1 MDYLNPPL
9 DNSSNRGQASGQVS
23 TGSGREAGESSNP
36 SSGEAPSPFTLPSVQ
51 LPKGGG
57 GIKGIGEK
65 FSVSP
70 ATGTGNFSVPI
81 KTSNGRAGSSVAL
94 SLSYNSGAGN
104 GSFGLGWQVS
114 NQSIVRKTDKG
125 LPRYRDEDESDVFM
139 LAGVE
144 DLVPSLEVQPDG
156 TVIPVSESRYDGNP
170 LLRSTRYQPRIDNGS
185 IRVLRISNQETDES
199 HWEVKTGANL
209 TTIYGD
215 CDESRVFD
223 PLRPSRIFEWLPT
236 RSFDDKGNET
246 LYQYKVEDSCGID
259 TASSHEQQRSERE
272 RSAARYIK
280 RIKYGNTIS
289 NLNPAFKSNNNW
301 LFEVVFDYGE
311 HDRQN
316 PSVEE
321 CKEWQPRPD
330 PFSTRRAGFEIR
342 TYRLCQRVLMF
353 HHFPDEPTVGRDCLV
368 ASFNLTHEA
377 IGKDPST
384 GLAVASIV
392 TSVTQESWQRCG
404 DTYKK
409 QFMPPL
415 EFRYSAAQPARQSEA
430 LKSSSLAN
438 LPAGFSGDYQVLDL
452 EGQGLPGVVV
462 SVGGNLLYVPNFGN
476 GHFGR
481 AETLPSSPG
490 AGSRRDARQW
500 MDLDGG
506 GKLDFVQMNAPTPG
520 FYKRNLDENSG
531 WDTFR
536 TFESFPNLDM
546 KDKNLKFIDLT
557 GDGIA
562 DIVIIDD
569 NELRFYAG
577 LGDVGFDTPSYKPS
591 PLADETLDSSRL
603 LFWDGSEAIYTSDM
617 TGDGLADLVRV
628 RNSEICYWPNLG
640 YGEFGAKVAM
650 VNPPVFD
657 RPDLFSQTYLLLSDI
672 DGSGTTDVVY
682 LGNDVPMIYHNL
694 SGNGWS
700 DGIPITGFPGID
712 STTNVRVSDLLGR
725 GTGCLVWSSI
735 LPGDFGHHIR
745 YLDLMEAGKPYLL
758 VGVDNNMGWETR
770 VTYESSCQFYARD
783 KSAGRPWTARLPFP
797 VQCVEKA
804 ELVDRVSK
812 SLFTTKYA
820 YHDGYFDGVER
831 EFRGFGMVESWDT
844 ELYSNLQQDNTM
856 SNISKQS
863 NMPPVLTKTWY
874 HTGEYLDGKLVTRYS
889 DIPYW
894 TGDDQIQS
902 YASLTDPVLP
912 FSITTKRHE
921 VPYTLNHQE
930 RREACRA
937 LRGQVLRSESYA
949 IDGTNLQAFPYIV
962 QESNMHLELRQPVG
976 PNSHAVLFVRPKES
990 LEMAY
995 DRKRYRAGS
1004 IMQFDPRISHT
1015 MVLET
1020 NFYGNQLKSMVVS
1033 YGRRHP
1039 DPDKRLT
1046 EEDRKAQ
1053 MRSHAVLSTAAFTNS
1068 VETRENFI
1076 LPLPAQSQSYEVI
1089 NIDACRRRAHS
1100 GAKEAVLF
1108 DDALQIVRRL
1118 ASGAFDIP
1126 FENFTGPYSSSTT
1139 TYRRLLKESCSIYR
1153 KNDLTGPLPL
1163 GVVESLSLPWKNFQL
1178 SLTDDQAQH
1187 YVTSG
1192 KIRSEELIKTLEKDC
1207 NFSRIHAKPG
1217 WWAPSGQAFFAAQRD
1232 ASPSQELEEAKRHF
1246 FTIRR
1251 SRPQFDRDSAP
1262 AEVFYDYD
1270 KYDLLIQ
1277 EVRDPYGNTV
1287 TAGERNVD
1295 PSLPLAKAGND
1306 YRLLAPFL
1314 VMDSNRNR
1322 SKALFNIMGNV
1333 VASAAMGKPEENLG
1347 DSLDGVHA
1355 VLNEDETRE
1364 FFNNPTGLSHKY
1376 LGKATTRTVYDFFA
1390 YHRTKHHRQPQPNW
1404 VSSLSRETHESDVP
1418 EGVQSRVFVT
1428 VSYSDGL
1435 GRGIQ
1440 VKAQCESGPLTLDVS
1455 SGVEGG
1461 LAIQP
1466 KIQQRWLTSSW
1477 VIFNNKNK
1485 PVRQYEPFFSG
1496 SHRFQDKAI
1505 YGVSSIMLYDAI
1517 ARPVAVVSPDHTWSK
1532 VKHDPWGSEQW
1543 DKIDTVLIE
1552 DPSTDEDVG
1561 GFFKLLPR
1569 AAYMPTW
1576 YGQRCHGQ
1584 LGTLEKEAAMHSAS
1598 LAETPSSVK
1607 FDSLGRACVSFEVLR
1622 HPQPSTS
1629 TSTVKDQ
1636 VLRQPSFLDVQGMP
1650 VKLEDSLGRE
1660 TATNIFAI
1668 GGWIM
1673 SETHM
1678 DNGTRWTLPDVS
1690 GIPILTWNAR
1700 GQRFRTEYDRKRR
1713 IVGLH
1718 IRDGEN
1724 ESLVEA
1730 SKYGETG
1737 ADPELYNANGRIVLA
1752 YDQTGTTRTPK
1763 YDFKGNLGESTRQ
1776 LACDYKTALDWSS
1789 PQKLALQ
1796 EEEFVETVSYDA
1808 LGKPTKTILPDGTM
1822 TSYHYNER
1830 GLIRKVETNVK
1841 DAASVDSVIDDIE
1854 YDAKGQRSKIRQG
1867 NGMHTLFHYDKNTF
1881 RVCRI
1886 ETIRVRK
1893 RSPSRSRSRSQSGNS
1908 SEGDHGARPRRK
1920 SSHRER
1926 REHLQDLNYV
1936 FDALG
1941 NITHVTDKASQ
1952 PIFFRNHRVEAMQTF
1967 TYDSLARLVEATGRE
1982 HIGQMHMARDRH
1994 GAGNSTPS
2002 ADGRVDHPN
2011 DAKAMGRYVEK
2022 YVYDAVNNIQSLRH
2036 ANLTDGQSYT
2046 RRYYYEE
2053 KSLVAPSQ
2061 QNNRLSRTSVGDVT
2075 ETYHYDGSEAEPG
2088 NMSSMPGLPSMVY
2101 DYGERM
2107 VRSVQ
2112 TCGKGSEARET
2123 IYYRY
2128 DATGKRVRKVI
2139 ERQAESEKP
2148 KVLKETIY
2156 IGGAFEVFR
2165 KYAGGGDVSVE
2176 VHSLR
2181 IIESGRQLLLVEK
2194 RTLGG
2199 DSRAPGLLYRYQLGN
2214 FQGSATV
2221 EVDENANVLS
2231 YEEFTPYGV
2240 SSVSSVFRETEVPK
2254 RYRFLGKER
2263 DETGLYHFGVRYY
2276 APWLGRFVSADP
2288 KGSADGSNL
2297 YQYAHGNPT
2306 MLADP
2311 SGTNANPP
2319 PEFAGWA
2326 WKDIAARANDK
2337 IHLEDLNLKGGG
2349 ALIQQYRVAGRAA
2362 AGDFAKFLQSSLAEG
2377 SEMAVKFE
2385 TYLANAKTGGVK
2397 GSSYIDFIVQEWKTA
2412 YEHKLLNFSKYSEDG
2427 SLVLDKLK
2435 DASSRI
2441 ITQLNK
2447 HTTNLA
2453 QLGDD
2458 YGKVRLAVTLRGLE
2472 GATEQGLA
2480 DFAGE
2485 LGTIMKKA
2493 GQLEPLIQRVD
2504 SPGIVAATQT
2514 LESGTLAVIERAG
2527 GLSKY
2532 VGTGSKI
2539 LGPLG
2544 VFIGVM
2550 SLSGQ
2555 AHAATGTGEHKG
2567 ISKSEQ
2573 AQAGMDLAA
2582 NVTGIGVF
2590 AVGAKATAITAAG
2603 GATLATGA
2611 AIVAVGAAAGGAA
2624 AGAAVGGWVDKKVES
2639 SEWAQQNL
2647 GPKGAE
2653 LAGYGT
2659 GVLAGAAAGA
2669 AVGALVGSV
2678 LPIVGTAAGAVI
2690 GGAAGALG
2698 AEAKILISKYW
2709 N

>member
-1 MDYLNPPL
+1 MDHLNPQL
-9 DNSSNRGQASGQVS
+9 DNNANARQSSGQAS
-23 TGSGREAGESSNP
+23 TGPGRDAGESGNP
-36 SSGEAPSPFTLPSVQ
+36 PSGEAPSPFTLPSVQ

-104 GSFGLGWQVS
+104 GIFGLGWQVS

-125 LPRYRDEDESDVFM
+125 LPQYRDEDESDVFM
-139 LAGVE
+139 LAGAE
-144 DLVPSLEVQPDG
+144 DLVPSLDVQSDG
-156 TVIPVSESRYDGNP
+156 TVIPASEFRREGDT
-170 LLRSTRYQPRIDNGS
+170 LLRSTRYHPRVDNGS
-185 IRVLRISNQETDES
+185 VRILRISNLKTGES
-199 HWEVKTGANL
+199 HWEVKTGANV
-209 TTIYGD
+209 TTIYGN

-223 PLRPSRIFEWLPT
+223 PLRPSRVFEWLPT
-236 RSFDDKGNET
+236 RSYDDKGNET
-246 LYQYKVEDSCGID
+246 LYQYKGEDSCGID
-259 TASSHEQQRSERE
+259 TASSYEQQRSERE

-289 NLNPAFKSNNNW
+289 NLNPAFKSSNDW

-311 HDRQN
+311 HDHRH
-316 PSVEE
+316 PSIEE

-353 HHFPDEPTVGRDCLV
+353 HHFPDEPAVGRDCLV

-377 IGKDPST
+377 IGRDLST

-392 TSVTQESWQRCG
+392 TSVTQESWQRYG
-404 DTYKK
+404 GTYKK
-409 QFMPPL
+409 QSMPPL
-415 EFRYSAAQPARQSEA
+415 EFRYSAARPARRSEA
-430 LKSSSLAN
+430 LQSSSLAN

-452 EGQGLPGVVV
+452 EGQGLPGVVY
-462 SVGGNLLYVPNFGN
+462 SVDGNLLYVPNLGN

-490 AGSRRDARQW
+490 AGSRDDARQW

-506 GKLDFVQMNAPTPG
+506 GKLDLVQMTAPGPG
-520 FYKRNLDENSG
+520 FYKRNLDEDSG

-536 TFESFPNLDM
+536 TFESFPNLNM
-546 KDKNLKFIDLT
+546 KDGNLKFIDLT

-569 NELRFYAG
+569 TELRYYAG
-577 LGDVGFDTPSYKPS
+577 LGDLGFDTPSYKPS
-591 PLADETLDSSRL
+591 PLDDETLGSGRL

-617 TGDGLADLVRV
+617 TGDGLADLVQV
-628 RNSEICYWPNLG
+628 CNSEICYWPNLG
-640 YGEFGAKVAM
+640 YGEFGPKVVM

-672 DGSGTTDVVY
+672 DGSGTTDLVY

-700 DGIPITGFPGID
+700 DGTPITGFPAVD

-735 LPGDFGHHIR
+735 LPGDFGHQIR
-745 YLDLMEAGKPYLL
+745 YLDLMEAGKPHLL
-758 VGVDNNMGWETR
+758 VGIDNNLGWETR
-770 VTYESSCQFYARD
+770 ITYESSCQFYARD
-783 KSAGRPWTARLPFP
+783 KSAGHPWTAHLPFP
-797 VQCVEKA
+797 VQCVQKA
-804 ELVDRVSK
+804 ELVDRISK

-820 YHDGYFDGVER
+820 YHDGYFDGAER

-874 HTGEYLDGKLVTRYS
+874 HTGEYLHGQLVTRYP
-889 DIPYW
+889 DVPYW
-894 TGDDQIQS
+894 TGDSQIQS

-912 FSITTKRHE
+912 CSITTKQHII
-921 VPYTLNHQE
+921 PYSLNHQE

-937 LRGQVLRSESYA
+937 LRGQMLRSESYA
-949 IDGTNLQAFPYIV
+949 IDGTDLQDFPYIV
-962 QESNMHLELRQPVG
+962 EESNMHLELRQPVG
-976 PNSHAVLFVRPKES
+976 SNVHAVLFVRPKES
-990 LEMAY
+990 FEMAY
-995 DRKRYRAGS
+995 DRTRYRAGR

-1020 NFYGNQLKSMVVS
+1020 DFYGNQLQSLVVS

-1046 EEDRKAQ
+1046 EEDRRAQ

-1068 VETRENFI
+1068 IETRDTFV
-1076 LPLPAQSQSYEVI
+1076 LPLPSQSQSYEVI
-1089 NIDACRRRAHS
+1089 NIDSCRRRAHGDAK
-1100 GAKEAVLF
+1100 GALLPE
-1108 DDALQIVRRL
+1108 DAFEIVRRL
-1118 ASGAFDIP
+1118 ASGTFDIP
-1126 FENFTGPYSSSTT
+1126 FENFTGPYASSTT

-1153 KNDLTGPLPL
+1153 KNDLTGSLPL

-1178 SLTDDQAQH
+1178 GLTDDQAQH
-1187 YVTSG
+1187 YVKSG
-1192 KIRSEELIKTLEKDC
+1192 KISSDKLNETLKTQC
-1207 NFSRIHAKPG
+1207 NFARISGKSG
-1217 WWAPSGQAFFAAQRD
+1217 WWAASGQAFFAVNRD
-1232 ASPSQELEEAKRHF
+1232 ATPVEELEQARCHF
-1246 FTIRR
+1246 FNIRR
-1251 SRPQFDRDSAP
+1251 SRPQFDTDDAP

-1295 PSLPLAKAGND
+1295 PSLPLVKSGND

-1322 SKALFNIMGNV
+1322 SEALFNIMGNV
-1333 VASAAMGKPEENLG
+1333 VASAAKGKPEENLG
-1347 DSLDGVHA
+1347 DSLDGVNP

-1364 FFNNPTGLSHKY
+1364 FFNNPSRLSHKY
-1376 LGKATTRTVYDFFA
+1376 LGKATNGIIYDFFA
-1390 YHRTKHHRQPQPNW
+1390 YYRTRHHEQPLPNW
-1404 VSSLSRETHESDVP
+1404 VSSLSRETHESDLP
-1418 EGVQSRVFVT
+1418 DGVQSRVFVT

-1440 VKAQCESGPLTLDVS
+1440 VKTQCEPGPLTPNV
-1455 SGVEGG
+1455 G
-1461 LAIQP
+1461 LAAKDDAVLQS
-1466 KIQQRWLTSSW
+1466 KIQKRWLTSSW

-1496 SHRFQDKAI
+1496 SHEFQDKAI
-1505 YGVSSIMLYDAI
+1505 HGVSSIMLYDAI
-1517 ARPVAVVSPDHTWSK
+1517 ARPVAVLSPDHTWSK

-1543 DKIDTVLIE
+1543 DKIDTALIE

-1576 YGQRCHGQ
+1576 FGQRCHGQ
-1584 LGTLEKEAAMHSAS
+1584 LGSLEKEAALQSAS
-1598 LAETPSSVK
+1598 LANTPSSVR
-1607 FDSLGRACVSFEVLR
+1607 FDSLGRTCVSFEVLR
-1622 HPQPSTS
+1622 NPQPSSS
-1629 TSTVKDQ
+1629 TSKVKDQ
-1636 VLRQPSFLDVQGMP
+1636 VLRQPSFLDVQGLP
-1650 VKLEDSLGRE
+1650 AKLEDSLGRE
-1660 TATNIFAI
+1660 TATNLYAI

-1673 SETHM
+1673 SETQM

-1713 IVGLH
+1713 VVGMH
-1718 IRDGEN
+1718 IYDGES
-1724 ESLVEA
+1724 ELLVET
-1730 SKYGETG
+1730 STYGETCT
-1737 ADPELYNANGRIVLA
+1737 DLELYNANGRIVRA
-1752 YDQTGTTRTPK
+1752 YDQTGTTTTPR
-1763 YDFKGNLGESTRQ
+1763 YDFRGNLGESTRQ
-1776 LACDYKTALDWSS
+1776 LACNYKGTLDWTS
-1789 PQKLALQ
+1789 PQSQILQ
-1796 EEEFVETVSYDA
+1796 DEKYVETVSYDA
-1808 LGKPTKTILPDGTM
+1808 LGKPTKTTLPDGTM
-1822 TSYHYNER
+1822 TSYHYNAR
-1830 GLIRKVETNVK
+1830 GLIRNVETNVK
-1841 DAASVDSVIDDIE
+1841 DADSVASVIDDIE
-1854 YDAKGQRSKIRQG
+1854 YDAKGQRSKIQQG
-1867 NGMHTLFHYDKNTF
+1867 NGVHTLFHYDKNTF
-1881 RVCRI
+1881 RIRRI
-1886 ETIRVRK
+1886 EAIRVRK
-1893 RSPSRSRSRSQSGNS
+1893 RSSSGSRSRSQSGSS
-1908 SEGDHGARPRRK
+1908 SEGDHSTHRRRT
-1920 SSHRER
+1920 SRRRER
-1926 REHLQDLNYV
+1926 REHIQDLNYV

-1967 TYDSLARLVEATGRE
+1967 AYDSLARLVEATGRE

-1994 GAGNSTPS
+1994 GAGTSTPS
-2002 ADGRVDHPN
+2002 ADGRIDHAN

-2022 YVYDAVNNIQSLRH
+2022 YVYDAVNNIQSLHH
-2036 ANLTDGQSYT
+2036 ANVTDGQSCT

-2061 QNNRLSRTSVGDVT
+2061 QNNRLSRTSVGNVT
-2075 ETYHYDGSEAEPG
+2075 ETYRYDGSEAEPG
-2088 NMSSMPGLPSMVY
+2088 NMTSMPGLPSMAY

-2139 ERQAESEKP
+2139 ERQSESDKP
-2148 KVLKETIY
+2148 KILKETIY

-2165 KYAGGGDVSVE
+2165 KYAGGGDLSAE

-2199 DSRAPGLLYRYQLGN
+2199 DSRSPGLLYRYQLGN

-2221 EVDENANVLS
+2221 EVDEHANIIS
-2231 YEEFTPYGV
+2231 YEEYTPYGV

-2263 DETGLYHFGVRYY
+2263 DETGLYHFGLRYY

-2288 KGSADGSNL
+2288 KGAADGSNL
-2297 YQYAHGNPT
+2297 YQYAHGNPS

-2319 PEFAGWA
+2319 PELAGWA
-2326 WKDIAARANDK
+2326 WKDIAARIKDSDYLK
-2337 IHLEDLNLKGGG
+2337 QLNGKGGG
-2349 ALIQQYRVAGRAA
+2349 APIQQYRLAGRAA
-2362 AGDFAKFLQSSLAEG
+2362 AGNFAKFLQNS
-2377 SEMAVKFE
+2377 
-2385 TYLANAKTGGVK
+2385 
-2397 GSSYIDFIVQEWKTA
+2397 
-2412 YEHKLLNFSKYSEDG
+2412 
-2427 SLVLDKLK
+2427 
-2435 DASSRI
+2435 
-2441 ITQLNK
+2441 
-2447 HTTNLA
+2447 
-2453 QLGDD
+2453 
-2458 YGKVRLAVTLRGLE
+2458 
-2472 GATEQGLA
+2472 
-2480 DFAGE
+2480 
-2485 LGTIMKKA
+2485 
-2493 GQLEPLIQRVD
+2493 
-2504 SPGIVAATQT
+2504 
-2514 LESGTLAVIERAG
+2514 
-2527 GLSKY
+2527 
-2532 VGTGSKI
+2532 
-2539 LGPLG
+2539 
-2544 VFIGVM
+2544 
-2550 SLSGQ
+2550 
-2555 AHAATGTGEHKG
+2555 
-2567 ISKSEQ
+2567 
-2573 AQAGMDLAA
+2573 
-2582 NVTGIGVF
+2582 
-2590 AVGAKATAITAAG
+2590 
-2603 GATLATGA
+2603 
-2611 AIVAVGAAAGGAA
+2611 
-2624 AGAAVGGWVDKKVES
+2624 
-2639 SEWAQQNL
+2639 
-2647 GPKGAE
+2647 
-2653 LAGYGT
+2653 
-2659 GVLAGAAAGA
+2659 
-2669 AVGALVGSV
+2669 
-2678 LPIVGTAAGAVI
+2678 
-2690 GGAAGALG
+2690 
-2698 AEAKILISKYW
+2698 
-2709 N
+2709 